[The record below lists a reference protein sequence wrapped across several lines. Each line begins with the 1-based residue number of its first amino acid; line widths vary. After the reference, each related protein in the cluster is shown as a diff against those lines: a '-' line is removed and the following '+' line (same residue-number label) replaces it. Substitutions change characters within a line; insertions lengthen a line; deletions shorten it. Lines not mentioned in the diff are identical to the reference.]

1 MHYIIIADPQTL
13 TAAGATTTEA
23 ERSVVELG
31 DSKGVRQEGDHV
43 FVLTPPTKRLIDL
56 VSDDALSHVVDYSHA
71 TTKQTFFLQEII
83 SQGLSCVREE
93 LPVYL

>member
-31 DSKGVRQEGDHV
+31 GLEGRETRRRSR
-43 FVLTPPTKRLIDL
+43 FR
-56 VSDDALSHVVDYSHA
+56 SHA
-71 TTKQTFFLQEII
+71 
-83 SQGLSCVREE
+83 SN
-93 LPVYL
+93 